1 MVSILCSKIHSPC
14 GLCILGKAHVPPIS
28 RDHRRKLMQLSRLID
43 KVLSKMM
50 RDFQFCRVT
59 FGGFQVIKT
68 VLRSMTRS
76 SKPNSSLHNM
86 KVIV

>member
-1 MVSILCSKIHSPC
+1 
-14 GLCILGKAHVPPIS
+14 
-28 RDHRRKLMQLSRLID
+28 MQLSRLID

-50 RDFQFCRVT
+50 RDFQFCCVT

-68 VLRSMTRS
+68 VLRSMTGS